1 MNLKY
6 SYLRKFRIPLIIYS
20 TIILGFILNEDSLG
34 GARNDFYSQL
44 ERTFYL
50 KEDLLYHFFNY
61 DDLENRHSPIF
72 LVFSS
77 IILSSF
83 ENADFLRV
91 IHLFLPILIYFF
103 FL

>member
-6 SYLRKFRIPLIIYS
+6 SYLSKFRIPLIIYS
-20 TIILGFILNEDSLG
+20 TIIIGFILNEDSLG

-44 ERTFYL
+44 ERTLFL
-50 KEDLLYHFFNY
+50 KEDLFYYFFNY

-77 IILSSF
+77 IILNFFGSV
-83 ENADFLRV
+83 EFLRAL
-91 IHLFLPILIYFF
+91 HLSIPY
-103 FL
+103 